1 MHDAELQMNQY
12 MPKLAEF
19 NKANDVSQRDS
30 KVSGYKQNNYTVLMY
45 VPMFHAR
52 RSRRSLF
59 LANRPT
65 SSASSKPSKISF
77 STDASSKVT

>member
-1 MHDAELQMNQY
+1 MHDAELQMNHY
-12 MPKLAEF
+12 MTKLAEL

-30 KVSGYKQNNYTVLMY
+30 KVSGYKQNDHTVLMY

-59 LANRPT
+59 LAN
-65 SSASSKPSKISF
+65 
-77 STDASSKVT
+77 

>member
-30 KVSGYKQNNYTVLMY
+30 KVSGYKENNYTALMY

-52 RSRRSLF
+52 SRHSLF

-65 SSASSKPSKISF
+65 SSASSKPSKLSF

>member
-30 KVSGYKQNNYTVLMY
+30 
-45 VPMFHAR
+45 
-52 RSRRSLF
+52 
-59 LANRPT
+59 
-65 SSASSKPSKISF
+65 
-77 STDASSKVT
+77 

>member
-1 MHDAELQMNQY
+1 VHDAELQINQY

-30 KVSGYKQNNYTVLMY
+30 KVSGYTNKTIIQYLYVL
-45 VPMFHAR
+45 MFHA

>member
-12 MPKLAEF
+12 MTKLAEF

-52 RSRRSLF
+52 RSRRSFF

-77 STDASSKVT
+77 STDASS